1 VGALIAYTLVLEIDD
16 IHRFPTVRHFARIAG
31 SYPARTALGGRPGT
45 SARATAIA
53 TSGSRFIMPRCG
65 RFRMCPRSRRNI
77 SGGGGGKARGSRAL
91 VAKEL
96 ATIVH
101 AVLTKG
107 ELFNGTFRGHARTTT
122 KRQQWLGRLVGPH
135 EVWFAMHADIGD

>member
-1 VGALIAYTLVLEIDD
+1 
-16 IHRFPTVRHFARIAG
+16 
-31 SYPARTALGGRPGT
+31 
-45 SARATAIA
+45 
-53 TSGSRFIMPRCG
+53 
-65 RFRMCPRSRRNI
+65 MCPRSRRNI
-77 SGGGGGKARGSRAL
+77 SDGGGGKAADRAL

-96 ATIVH
+96 AMIVY